1 VPELETMLGVE
12 VVSMSWTASDI
23 AAVGHLAEGA
33 LRLVAVEAPVWVLAT
48 VRTRFEHDLVTS
60 AIAAAVAA
68 AGWQL
73 VRVVLDEIED
83 NIEVIP
89 PPAGDPEARSAGEEL
104 TAVDPGAFGTRIGG
118 LHRLALD
125 DILRGRRD
133 PDGPE

>member
-1 VPELETMLGVE
+1 
-12 VVSMSWTASDI
+12 MSWTASDI

-33 LRLVAVEAPVWVLAT
+33 LRLVAAEAAVWVLAA
-48 VRTRFEHDLVTS
+48 VRTRFEHDMVTS
-60 AIAAAVAA
+60 AIAAAVYAS
-68 AGWQL
+68 GLTL
-73 VRVVLDEIED
+73 VRVVLDETEN

-89 PPAGDPEARSAGEEL
+89 PPAGDPDVIETTGAAEEA

-133 PDGPE
+133 PDDRE